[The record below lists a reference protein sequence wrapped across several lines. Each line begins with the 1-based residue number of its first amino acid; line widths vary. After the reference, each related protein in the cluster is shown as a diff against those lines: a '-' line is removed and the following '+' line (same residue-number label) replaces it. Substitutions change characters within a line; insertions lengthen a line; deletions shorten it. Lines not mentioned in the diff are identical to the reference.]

1 MLYSNKKRIKVKN
14 MNIRKLS
21 SILLAGILCLSPLG
35 IQASTTYATS
45 EDGSKSYT
53 SIDDAW
59 SAAQNGT
66 SIVMQTDW
74 NISTRLVLDSNK
86 SATIEMNG
94 HKISRGLSDA
104 KTNGEVIKL
113 CSKSTLNLNGKKA
126 STTSFTF
133 DGYKEGNREST
144 TISSGGL
151 ITGGNST
158 NGGGG
163 IHMKE
168 GSTLNLDS
176 VAISGNSSFESWK
189 TDGNGGGICMD
200 GDKDTVTLNNAQI
213 TYNKAQKEGGGIY
226 IDDEESN
233 IKMVDSQISYNYAG
247 TNGGAISSDDE
258 KTTITLDNS
267 SMMYNYSYD
276 RGAAVY
282 FFSSKFTITSEKCN
296 SEISYNNM
304 GSITASGGGIFVQQ
318 SAFETNYG
326 TINGLKF
333 THNNAPDQGGAITV
347 YQDNITVSN
356 CTITENTADN
366 GAAISVHNDGF
377 KLENSTVQS
386 NTTNDDDSGAVFVD
400 SSNDIDLSGNVI
412 IKDNSNTE
420 LNSTSDL
427 YLETGIFTNAYI
439 TSSPNSNST
448 VGIRVD
454 SARTVAKN
462 QNEGTRNVYYLNNG
476 FDYYLDYDN
485 GTISSKVNSADRV
498 IMSNIGNDEV
508 SQEETIEEPVTY
520 TITLNLVNE
529 AGTWQST
536 KRTELDA
543 NHLLE
548 IKAPDIDGKTFV
560 EFKDI
565 PEGMNVEED
574 IIKTDEVTQD
584 MDITVVYSDED
595 SENLE
600 TGSIFGESNTMIV
613 AVVIVGILAIGLI
626 TFFIKKKKSS

>member
-1 MLYSNKKRIKVKN
+1 
-14 MNIRKLS
+14 MNIKKLS
-21 SILLAGILCLSPLG
+21 SILLAGVLCLSPLG

-66 SIVMQTDW
+66 KIIMQEDW
-74 NISTRLVLDSNK
+74 NISSRLVLDSNK
-86 SATIEMNG
+86 TATIEMNG
-94 HKISRGLSDA
+94 HKISRGLSDS
-104 KTNGEVIKL
+104 KSNGEVIKL
-113 CSKSTLNLNGKKA
+113 CSNSTLNLNGKNA
-126 STTSFTF
+126 PATSFTF
-133 DGYKEGNREST
+133 DGYNKGSREST
-144 TISSGGL
+144 TLSSGGL

-163 IHMKE
+163 IHMK
-168 GSTLNLDS
+168 GSSTLNLDS
-176 VAISGNSSFESWK
+176 IAISGNSSFESWK

-200 GDKDTVTLNNAQI
+200 GDKDTVTLTNAQI
-213 TYNKAQKEGGGIY
+213 TYNKAEKQGGGIY
-226 IDDEESN
+226 IDDESSN
-233 IKMVDSQISYNYAG
+233 VKMVNSQISYNYAG
-247 TNGGAISSDDE
+247 TNGGAIASNDE
-258 KTTITLDNS
+258 ETTITLDNS
-267 SMMYNYSYD
+267 SMMHNYSCD
-276 RGAAVY
+276 NGGAVH

-296 SEISYNNM
+296 SEISYNDM

-326 TINGLKF
+326 TINGLKL
-333 THNNAPDQGGAITV
+333 THNNSPEQGGAITI

-356 CTITENTADN
+356 CTITENTAN
-366 GAAISVHNDGF
+366 EGGAISIHNDGF
-377 KLENSTVQS
+377 KLENSTIQS
-386 NTTNDDDSGAVFVD
+386 NTTNDEDSGAVFVD

-412 IKDNSNTE
+412 IKDNANTE
-420 LNSTSDL
+420 LNSISDL

-439 TSSPNSNST
+439 TSAPDTNST
-448 VGIRVD
+448 IGIRVD
-454 SARTVAKN
+454 SARAVAKN

-476 FDYYLDYDN
+476 FDYYLDYSD
-485 GTISSKVNSADRV
+485 GTISTKVNSADRV
-498 IMSNIGNDEV
+498 ITSSIGNDEV
-508 SQEETIEEPVTY
+508 AQEETIDEPVTY

-543 NHLLE
+543 LHLLE
-548 IKAPDIDGKTFV
+548 IKAPSIDGKTFV

-574 IIKTDEVTQD
+574 VIKTDEVTQD

-600 TGSIFGESNTMIV
+600 TGSIFGESNSTII
-613 AVVIVGILAIGLI
+613 AIVIVGILAIGLV
-626 TFFIKKKKSS
+626 TFFMKKKKSS